1 MSRARSSSVMAAA
14 ALLGLM
20 VACSP
25 DAVPESDLHG
35 PPQAPPA
42 SEAQPADPPQC
53 RLAEEGTVLARTI
66 TSASTGGVEH
76 LRIYVPPGFERA
88 TPGSV
93 PLLVLLHGGTADE
106 TQWIDVGVASA
117 ADCLITSGEIKP
129 LMIVTVDGTR
139 VETETDGPEPPME
152 RFVAD
157 EVLPYLHAGYP
168 SLGGRDTTSIGG
180 ISRGG
185 AWALRIAADRPELFS
200 AAGGHSPTTSITGD
214 QLRSLADH
222 HVRLWLDVG
231 NRDRL
236 RPRVLRLAASIR
248 SIGYG
253 VMNTGWDGGH
263 DRRYWSHHVEDYL
276 RFYGRAW

>member
-1 MSRARSSSVMAAA
+1 MMAA

-25 DAVPESDLHG
+25 DPGPEAEGGSVPS
-35 PPQAPPA
+35 APVA
-42 SEAQPADPPQC
+42 LPADPPQC
-53 RLAEEGTVLARTI
+53 PLAEEGTVLARSI
-66 TSASTGGVEH
+66 TSATTGGVEH

-88 TPGSV
+88 EPGSV
-93 PLLVLLHGGTADE
+93 PLLLLLHGGAADE
-106 TQWIDVGVASA
+106 TQWIDVGIASA
-117 ADCLITSGEIKP
+117 ADCLIAAGEIEP

-139 VETETDGPEPPME
+139 VEDQTHGRQPPME

-157 EVLPYLHAGYP
+157 EILPYLHAGYP
-168 SLGGRDTTSIGG
+168 NLGGRATTSIGG

-200 AAGGHSPTTSITGD
+200 AVGGHSPTTSITND
-214 QLRSLADH
+214 QLRSLATH
-222 HVRLWLDVG
+222 QIRLWLDVG

-236 RPRVLRLAASIR
+236 QPRVQRLAASIR
-248 SIGYG
+248 SVGYG
-253 VMNTGWDGGH
+253 VMSMGWDGGH
-263 DRRYWSHHVEDYL
+263 DRRYWSLHVEDYL